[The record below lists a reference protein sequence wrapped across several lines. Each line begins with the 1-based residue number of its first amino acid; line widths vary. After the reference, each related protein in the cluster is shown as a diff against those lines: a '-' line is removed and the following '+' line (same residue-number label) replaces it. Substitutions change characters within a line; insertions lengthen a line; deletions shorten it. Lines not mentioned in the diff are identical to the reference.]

1 MNDHPVPLANRTWRE
16 IAPWWLLLPLAC
28 QASFGWIGFN
38 PTDDGWLQAV
48 ARRLLEGE
56 VPHRDFIF
64 LRPALSAYLQVP
76 VVWLGGDHVIWWS
89 RLWGWLELAAI
100 AWLWSGIVGL
110 RGVPRGI
117 GYVGAT
123 LLSAHTFPVMAWHTI
138 DGILFCTI
146 AVRLAQRGWLRSAFL
161 CVGCAALCRQN
172 FAVFAPLLLCGLGGP
187 VRGWFAA
194 GFWSALPA
202 LLYLAALAAVGAA
215 GDFVL
220 QIGSSGDAFLT
231 TAFMRPLSQPAL
243 WLGLLLG
250 ALSLLH
256 LRVRPRSGVI
266 WFVAIT
272 LILATLLA
280 NGPFS
285 IRGGSHILFGACA
298 VWCLAA
304 RERLLAWTA
313 LGLGWATMISM
324 GYGTPALAAAPLLL
338 VFARLTL
345 GGRENERGVTIGVL
359 VALLAVVT
367 AFTWARLR
375 FPYCD
380 APAWTLKWD
389 AGSALPGASG
399 LHTNPRTIA
408 NLAELRELTL
418 DREARRIPYVVLTDF
433 SAHWVRS
440 GQRNLLPV
448 DWPSDTEIGPSPAV
462 RQRFWNA
469 LENLPPETEV
479 FVQRYTVSL
488 YGSSLLPIDPTWRYF
503 HAQQVLR
510 DNWQKRGET
519 RFFEIFV
526 RPARLSPPPPAQP

>member
-1 MNDHPVPLANRTWRE
+1 MSAQASPTESRSWRE
-16 IAPWWLLLPLAC
+16 SAPWWLLLPLVC

-76 VVWLGGDHVIWWS
+76 LVWLGGDHMIWWS
-89 RLWGWLELAAI
+89 RLWGWLELGAI

-110 RGVPRGI
+110 RGVPRAI

-146 AVRLAQRGWLRSAFL
+146 AVRLAQRGWLRSAFFFA
-161 CVGCAALCRQN
+161 GCAALCRQN
-172 FAVFAPLLLCGLGGP
+172 FALFAPLLLCGVGGP
-187 VRGWFAA
+187 VRSWFAA
-194 GFWSALPA
+194 GFWSALPGM
-202 LLYLAALAAVGAA
+202 LYVAALAAVGAA
-215 GDFVL
+215 GDFFL
-220 QIGSSGDAFLT
+220 QIGSSGGAFLK
-231 TAFMRPLSQPAL
+231 TAFVQPGSQPAL

-250 ALSLLH
+250 ALSVLH
-256 LRVRPRSGVI
+256 FRVRPRSGTF

-272 LILATLLA
+272 LILAALLS
-280 NGPFS
+280 NGPSS
-285 IRGGSHILFGACA
+285 IKVGGHILFGACA
-298 VWCLAA
+298 VWCVAR

-313 LGLGWATMISM
+313 LGLGWTTMISL
-324 GYGTPALAAAPLLL
+324 GYGTPVLAAAPLLL
-338 VFARLTL
+338 VFARLAL
-345 GGRENERGVTIGVL
+345 GGREGERGVAFGAL
-359 VALLAVVT
+359 VALLAVIA

-380 APAWTLKWD
+380 APAWTLTWD

-399 LHTNPRTIA
+399 LRTNPRTIA
-408 NLAELRELTL
+408 NLAELRDLAL

-433 SAHWVRS
+433 SAHWIRS

-448 DWPSDTEIGPSPAV
+448 DWPSDTEIGPSPAI
-462 RQRFWNA
+462 RERFWNA

-479 FVQRYTVSL
+479 WVQKYTVSY
-488 YGSSLLPIDPTWRYF
+488 YGHSLLPIDPTWRYF

-510 DNWQKRGET
+510 ANWEKRGET
-519 RFFEIFV
+519 RFFEIYV
-526 RPARLSPPPPAQP
+526 RPTRPPSPPAGS